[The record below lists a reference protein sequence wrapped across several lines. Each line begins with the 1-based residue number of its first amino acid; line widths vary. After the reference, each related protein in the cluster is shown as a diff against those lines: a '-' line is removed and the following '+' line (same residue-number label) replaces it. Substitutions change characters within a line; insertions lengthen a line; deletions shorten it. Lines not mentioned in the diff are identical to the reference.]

1 MSLDCYDAAG
11 MTDNPLRI
19 WRETARKLEC
29 HWRERTARL
38 RTATDEPQH
47 PVDAHDHELE
57 EVTDKDVMDQLT
69 PADIKVYGAHATA
82 SAKPKTSPK
91 KAKAKPA
98 AARAKRTAAS
108 R

>member
-1 MSLDCYDAAG
+1 M
-11 MTDNPLRI
+11 
-19 WRETARKLEC
+19 
-29 HWRERTARL
+29 L

-47 PVDAHDHELE
+47 PVDAHDHELA

-82 SAKPKTSPK
+82 SAKPKPSPK

-98 AARAKRTAAS
+98 AACAS
-108 R
+108 GSRSSG